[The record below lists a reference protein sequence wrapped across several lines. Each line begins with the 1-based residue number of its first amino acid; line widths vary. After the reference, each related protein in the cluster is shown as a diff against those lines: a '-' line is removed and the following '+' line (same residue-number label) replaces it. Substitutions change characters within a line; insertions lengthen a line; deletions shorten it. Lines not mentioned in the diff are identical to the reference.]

1 MRYFSFGSMYSQN
14 TKQPGTT
21 LKNSQLLVKYLK
33 KTNRNLI
40 FNLLFV
46 VSPSVPAGCYDYR
59 VLEYARQI
67 LLYLI
72 IYIKRG
78 FTLEQRLFLASPQLL
93 KHYLIHQLLVL
104 AKKFCL
110 SLCWSMSSL
119 ILKIMMKLIMF
130 ASLQLDL
137 MYAKGKF
144 KQLRVV

>member
-1 MRYFSFGSMYSQN
+1 MSPRETLQKQEFNTQNTPRPRQFRLQVISSPGKCVIFPLVQCIPRN

-21 LKNSQLLVKYLK
+21 LKNSQLLVKCLK

-93 KHYLIHQLLVL
+93 KHYLIHRLLVL

-110 SLCWSMSSL
+110 SLC
-119 ILKIMMKLIMF
+119 
-130 ASLQLDL
+130 
-137 MYAKGKF
+137 
-144 KQLRVV
+144 

>member
-1 MRYFSFGSMYSQN
+1 MRFFPLVQCIPRN
-14 TKQPGTT
+14 TKQPGIT
-21 LKNSQLLVKYLK
+21 LKNSQWQVKCLK
-33 KTNRNLI
+33 KTNRNLK
-40 FNLLFV
+40 FNLSFV
-46 VSPSVPAGCYDYR
+46 VSPSVP
-59 VLEYARQI
+59 EYLFSATEFWYMQT

-93 KHYLIHQLLVL
+93 KHHLIHRLLAL

-110 SLCWSMSSL
+110 SLCWSMSSS
-119 ILKIMMKLIMF
+119 ILKIMLKLIMF

-144 KQLRVV
+144 KQLRLV